1 MRPDSNIRLWA
12 ASIGLSA
19 IVYRFLVVGGWNLAA
34 PAEPLQLATVDVD
47 SEHRTVPVSLLCE
60 AEPYIVPALLTTAFG
75 SHLRHFSVL
84 IDFLQHLQIQNH
96 LDV

>member
-1 MRPDSNIRLWA
+1 MSDWA
-12 ASIGLSA
+12 AGIGLSA
-19 IVYRFLVVGGWNLAA
+19 TVCRFLVVGGWDLAA
-34 PAEPLQLATVDVD
+34 PAEPLRLGAVDVD

-60 AEPYIVPALLTTAFG
+60 AEPCIVPALLTKAFG

-84 IDFLQHLQIQNH
+84 IDFLRHLQIQNH